1 MPAQLTH
8 DDGADPFR
16 ERGRLL
22 CSRSHDI
29 LGGRFRFDSASDAL
43 LALVDAAYAG
53 LPPHPLSDTGDAFR
67 LELRLAPAQAHPYD
81 LEPPRVR
88 TESGGEILCGVVD
101 ASNYVVIAPRQRWA
115 LIVVSEDMLAYA
127 YHVRYELIEFAVFVL
142 AARGMG
148 LVPLHGA
155 CVGVDGRGVLLLGAS
170 GAGKSTLALGAYAAG
185 MSFLAE
191 DAVFVH
197 PQTLMAT
204 GVGNFV
210 HVKQDSLRFI
220 EEGLTRQWIAD
231 APVIRRRS
239 GVAKFEADLR
249 AGPIPAAGWP
259 LKLAA
264 VVMVSA
270 EAAVTSDD
278 LLDPVGD
285 GRVPALLAADQPYAC
300 GQPGWGSFISK
311 VAPLGVYRLRRGRH
325 PRDGVD
331 ALHGLLEATRLVGA

>member
-1 MPAQLTH
+1 MPTQPTH

-22 CSRSHDI
+22 CSRSYDI

-53 LPPHPLSDTGDAFR
+53 LPPHALSGAGEAFR
-67 LELRLAPAQAHPYD
+67 LELRLAPAQGRPYEN
-81 LEPPRVR
+81 EPPRVR

-115 LIVVSEDMLAYA
+115 LVVVSEDMLAYA

-155 CVGVDGRGVLLLGAS
+155 CVGCDGRGVLLLGAS
-170 GAGKSTLALGAYAAG
+170 GAGKSTLALAAYAAG

-210 HVKQDSLRFI
+210 HVKHDSLRFFD
-220 EEGLTRQWIAD
+220 EGHTRPWIAD

-239 GVAKFEADLR
+239 GVAKYEADLR
-249 AGPIPAAGWP
+249 AGPMRAAGGP
-259 LKLAA
+259 LRLAA
-264 VVMVSA
+264 VVLVSD
-270 EAAVTSDD
+270 EAANTSDD
-278 LLDPVGD
+278 LLEPVPD
-285 GRVPALLAADQPYAC
+285 ARVPSLLAADQPYAC
-300 GQPGWGSFISK
+300 GQPGWGPFVAH
-311 VAPLGVYRLRRGRH
+311 VAPLGVYRLRRGNH